1 MKFYRHEGLIKGIRT
16 YTKAARASV
25 NNWKAAAGWSV
36 KQLRPKAQEW
46 EEKLVFKE
54 KSSNGMCLAKVGD
67 MKKEFMERSATS
79 ATMGQCELVKS
90 SAKSLIKAP

>member
-36 KQLRPKAQEW
+36 KQPWPKAQAW
-46 EEKLVFKE
+46 EEKLVFK
-54 KSSNGMCLAKVGD
+54 KSSNGMCLAKVGN
-67 MKKEFMERSATS
+67 MKKEFMERSAMS